1 MLIIGSKTSSAKEFL
16 NTVKAQYALIGVGE
30 NNKFGHPSESTIEKL
45 NTNQIK
51 IYRTDEMGEIVIR
64 TNGKNIKISKKV

>member
-16 NTVKAQYALIGVGE
+16 NAVKAQYALIGVGE

-64 TNGKNIKISKKV
+64 TNGKNIKISNKV

>member
-1 MLIIGSKTSSAKEFL
+1 MLKGKEMNQF
-16 NTVKAQYALIGVGE
+16 E
-30 NNKFGHPSESTIEKL
+30 EKL

>member
-16 NTVKAQYALIGVGE
+16 NAVKAQYSLIGVGE

-45 NTNQIK
+45 NTNKIK

-64 TNGKNIKISKKV
+64 TNGKNIKISNKV

>member
-16 NTVKAQYALIGVGE
+16 NAVKAQYALIGVGE